1 MSIDTTKKA
10 DFEGFESFNLKRN
23 PTSPRTLFGLIMSG
37 IAGLFTLLAII
48 PLFIILTY
56 LLTKGISSLSLS
68 VFTELPPPPMVD
80 GGGFGNAILGTVIM
94 VGIGALISVP
104 IGVMAAIYLSEFNEG
119 KAAEWIRFATNVLSG
134 VPSIIVGVFAYSA
147 VVLNGIILRIP
158 SRFTRRIIE
167 ITIIPR
173 GYSAWAGGF
182 ALAILM
188 LPIIIRT
195 AEESLKLVPQEVRQA
210 SVGIGAN
217 QYQTVFRVVL
227 PAALPAIITGVT
239 LSVARAAGET
249 APLLFTALF
258 TQYWPNWDNML
269 VEPTASLAVL
279 VYNFAIVPFKNQQ
292 DLAWA
297 AAFILVL
304 LVLFTSIISR
314 VATAKRTY

>member
-1 MSIDTTKKA
+1 MTIDMTKSS
-10 DFEGFESFNLKRN
+10 DFEVGSLKRN

-37 IAGLFTLLAII
+37 IAGFFTLLAIV

-56 LLTKGISSLSLS
+56 LLTKGISSLSAS
-68 VFTELPPPPMVD
+68 VFTELPPPPLVD

-147 VVLNGIILRIP
+147 IVLTTKN
-158 SRFTRRIIE
+158 
-167 ITIIPR
+167 
-173 GYSAWAGGF
+173 YSAWAGGF

-188 LPIIIRT
+188 LPIIVRT
-195 AEESLKLVPQEVRQA
+195 TDESLKLVPQEVRQA

-217 QYQTVFRVVL
+217 QYQTVLQVVL

-239 LSVARAAGET
+239 LSIARAAGET

-258 TQYWPNWDNML
+258 TQYWPDWDNML

-304 LVLFTSIISR
+304 LVLTTSIISR
-314 VATAKRTY
+314 LATAKRTY